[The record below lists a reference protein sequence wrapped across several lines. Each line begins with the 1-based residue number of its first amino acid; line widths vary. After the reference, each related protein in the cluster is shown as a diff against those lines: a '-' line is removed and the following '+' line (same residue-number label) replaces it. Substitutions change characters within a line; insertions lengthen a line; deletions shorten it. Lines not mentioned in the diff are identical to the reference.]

1 MSKLEDLL
9 KETFRVEK
17 SDYTDDTEII
27 KFKEWD
33 SMAHMFLITKLEELY
48 NVNLNGDEIADMKT
62 VGQIKSTLK
71 KHSVVEI

>member
-1 MSKLEDLL
+1 MSKLEELIKD
-9 KETFRVEK
+9 TFRVDK

-48 NVNLNGDEIADMKT
+48 NINLDGDEIASMKT
-62 VGQIKSTLK
+62 VGQIRSMLK
-71 KHSVVEI
+71 KHAVTDL

>member
-1 MSKLEDLL
+1 MSKLEGLL

-17 SDYTDDTEII
+17 SDYTDDTEIM

-48 NVNLNGDEIADMKT
+48 NVNLDGDEIADMKT

-71 KHSVVEI
+71 KHAVVEI